1 MINRDNIG
9 YVLAFASAAA
19 GALRYN
25 LAAFAND
32 SAGFDYVQF
41 LVYALAVGLLAS
53 GIHVLVKDGWRGFMP
68 LRGRLQHALLYG
80 ILMGWSTLAHF
91 LALEHLN
98 ETTMTSLSQ
107 LGILF
112 SLGLAAWL
120 LKERLTR
127 KEWIGALVILAGM
140 LAFRPWNPGNRL
152 GFAIL
157 MSGVLASALASTGAK
172 LWVQDTSPRVLMVW
186 RNLIALLLV
195 YAFSLS
201 RAQPEFTPAIVVAVI
216 ATGILGPYLHGL
228 FFLMALKH
236 IAASRASLMGRIQPV
251 IVFLVSFTL
260 LGRTP
265 SQRDIASA
273 ALLTLGTFWL
283 IRSRPARSQLIRRS

>member
-1 MINRDNIG
+1 VIHRGNIG

-25 LAAFAND
+25 LAVFANE

-41 LVYALAVGLLAS
+41 LVYALAIGLVAS
-53 GIHVLVKDGWRGFMP
+53 GIHVGVKDGWRGFMP
-68 LRGRLQHALLYG
+68 LRGRFHHALLYG

-98 ETTMTSLSQ
+98 ETTMTSLAQ

-120 LKERLTR
+120 LNERLNR
-127 KEWIGALVILAGM
+127 REWIGAIIIFGGM
-140 LAFRPWNPGNRL
+140 FLFKPWEAGNRT

-157 MSGVLASALASTGAK
+157 MSGVLAGTLASTGAK
-172 LWVQDTSPRVLMVW
+172 VWVRGTTPRVLMVW
-186 RNLIALLLV
+186 RNLVALMLV
-195 YAFSLS
+195 YAFSLG
-201 RAQPEFTPAIVVAVI
+201 RARPEFTPGIVIAVV

-236 IAASRASLMGRIQPV
+236 IAASRASLMGRVQPV
-251 IVFLVSFTL
+251 IVFLISLVF
-260 LGRTP
+260 LGRIP
-265 SQRDIASA
+265 AGKEIASA
-273 ALLTLGTFWL
+273 VLLTLGTFWL
-283 IRSRPARSQLIRRS
+283 IRSRPAART